1 MSTNPAKVHLKQ
13 VFKPKHF
20 KPDEPLYHL
29 EDPLYEVKVDWAK
42 LKEVYAPVKLDPEWV
57 KQQLDTAA
65 KDYAIAVEDKPYDC
79 DSSRCS

>member
-20 KPDEPLYHL
+20 KPEEPVYQIGI
-29 EDPLYEVKVDWAK
+29 DWTK
-42 LKEVYAPVKLDPEWV
+42 LKEAYAPVQLDPEWV
-57 KQQLDTAA
+57 KQQLDIAA